1 MRVTLESSLKLVIV
15 TSPKVT
21 VPGLKK
27 VSTCNVLDTIDLGT
41 PQLAPNSFK
50 SVPLECRVTR
60 PERATK
66 FILSIKVRMELL
78 LLENR

>member
-15 TSPKVT
+15 TSPK

-41 PQLAPNSFK
+41 PHLAPNSFK
-50 SVPLECRVTR
+50 SAPLECRVTR